1 MYVLC
6 SFSNLTLNCLLFFQ
20 LNPSPCLS
28 MCQLFHAQSVGSE
41 FTIRVRSDALVLFT
55 LAKQRARNVQRER
68 EGRKVRY
75 GWLNWPLYANAADHS
90 IYQARRWLRASP
102 RFGFR
107 LYANKTRWKVQGR
120 IQWVAA
126 GAAADFAM
134 GMRMKQTKKNLE
146 KQNETV
152 QSKFDCALFLQTSK
166 HKLSAYFPAPP
177 RWPFKAQL
185 SFMANLWAA

>member
-20 LNPSPCLS
+20 LNPSLCLS

-55 LAKQRARNVQRER
+55 LAKQRAQNVQRER

-90 IYQARRWLRASP
+90 IYQARRCLRLASLWLST
-102 RFGFR
+102 
-107 LYANKTRWKVQGR
+107 LC
-120 IQWVAA
+120 
-126 GAAADFAM
+126 
-134 GMRMKQTKKNLE
+134 
-146 KQNETV
+146 KQNALKSPGPHSMSSSSSSSRLCNGNENETD
-152 QSKFDCALFLQTSK
+152 KK
-166 HKLSAYFPAPP
+166 EP
-177 RWPFKAQL
+177 RKTERDGAKQI
-185 SFMANLWAA
+185 